1 MRFSSREFGMDFESF
16 FQLGT
21 EEVTTLVMLATST
34 VYTMVSAFE
43 IPAYGIRKRQ
53 RIKCAALYHWI
64 DAQPRSLAGGGRG
77 E

>member
-1 MRFSSREFGMDFESF
+1 
-16 FQLGT
+16 
-21 EEVTTLVMLATST
+21 MLATST